1 MQPILTRCGYRCDLC
16 LAYKPNVEA
25 NPANRQILSDGWY
38 KYFGFR
44 LSPEAIY
51 CDGCMAEKPELIDQS
66 CPVRPC
72 VIDKGLEN
80 CAQCEQYICAKLTD
94 RLVVYEEVQQRV
106 GAEIPKQ
113 DYLLFI
119 RPYENKRRLDG
130 WRGAG
135 GENLSD

>member
-1 MQPILTRCGYRCDLC
+1 
-16 LAYKPNVEA
+16 
-25 NPANRQILSDGWY
+25 
-38 KYFGFR
+38 
-44 LSPEAIY
+44 
-51 CDGCMAEKPELIDQS
+51 MAENPELIDQS

-80 CAQCEQYICAKLTD
+80 CAQCKQYICAKLTE

-119 RPYENKRRLDG
+119 RAVCIMPSTESGEK
-130 WRGAG
+130 AG
-135 GENLSD
+135 NLSEW